1 MVLNSL
7 GYKMENRKL
16 WPLALTVPVAIVA
29 IVWAFAGVILFQ
41 TPLSFQQTAT
51 RSNSSNGAKDIALA
65 FTPRE
70 KVLAAYSERRQ
81 SYSTPQGYPGNFAPP
96 GMAPSNGPSTAN
108 EPDYLNAV
116 NTDGNFR
123 WSSEKLPIDV
133 YIADGRGVA
142 GYQPEYRQMMIDAFN
157 EWCNTSNGT
166 MTWREVQ
173 NPNKS
178 DVMVNWTSSPNVRPG
193 AVEAGQTKTLVQ
205 QNKITGDGK
214 IVNAQISIL
223 TELLG
228 RSFAEDAMRKTCLHE
243 VGHALGLQG
252 HSDVPTD
259 IMYPTVNEHQVAK
272 LKSRDINTLAR
283 LYSSDTNNVATTPRG
298 RMMRRDFSDADG
310 IVPFD
315 NSDQF
320 AQQAPNMPPWMH
332 RSMGQ
337 AFRGPRFMRGMNRQA
352 AMQEFMRRHA
362 EQSGW
367 YN

>member
-1 MVLNSL
+1 
-7 GYKMENRKL
+7 MENRKL

-123 WSSEKLPIDV
+123 WSPEKLPIDV

-157 EWCNTSNGT
+157 EWCDTSNGT

-352 AMQEFMRRHA
+352 AMQEFMRRQA